1 MNQLELN
8 LEPETDKKLLRFII
22 EERFTDNEINR
33 LIKEIKSYD
42 KKQVYAVYCEITG
55 TNWAEGHPL
64 SFESDKAKLIKA
76 CLERRDEVTPSDEL

>member
-8 LEPETDKKLLRFII
+8 LEPETDKELLRFII

-42 KKQVYAVYCEITG
+42 KKQVYAVYCRIAG
-55 TNWAEGHPL
+55 TNWPDGHPL
-64 SFESDKAKLIKA
+64 SFERDKDKLVKA
-76 CLERRDEVTPSDEL
+76 CLERRDEVFSSDEL